1 MIKVFMNPK
10 PREAYQKKLECFF
23 NDYEFVYEEDRDAEV
38 IIGSVKPEQIRE
50 FRNLKWFQSYAVGVD
65 AYTKKGVLPEGVIL
79 CNAPHVHSREVA
91 EHAFASILS
100 AVKKLH
106 LYRDDQHQNRWKDEG
121 PVKEFSRLR
130 VCIVGFGDIGNI
142 LAKMLKGL
150 NMHVIGVKRTMSEKP
165 DYLDEL
171 YLKEDLYKA
180 ISDVDVVVSILPGAG
195 ENVHL
200 FTLDTF
206 KKMRKDTIFV
216 NVGRGNLYSEETLR
230 KVLDEHIIET
240 FVSDVYE
247 KEPLDPE
254 SELWRYDDLVITPHV
269 AGGYHLESAYEAFI
283 DLCIENLTRYKEG
296 RKLLNVVEERFDR

>member
-23 NDYEFVYEEDRDAEV
+23 NDYEFVYEEDTDAEI
-38 IIGSVKPEQIRE
+38 IIGSIKADKLKN

-79 CNAPHVHSREVA
+79 TNAPHVHSREVA

-106 LYRDDQHQNRWKDEG
+106 LYRDNQHQSRWEDEG
-121 PVKEFSRLR
+121 PVKEYSKLR

-142 LAKMLKGL
+142 LAKMLKSL
-150 NMHVIGVKRTMSEKP
+150 DMYVIGVKRKMTERP
-165 DYLDEL
+165 EYLDEL
-171 YLKEDLYKA
+171 YLKEDLDKA

-200 FTLDTF
+200 FTVDTF
-206 KKMRKDTIFV
+206 RKMRKDTIFV
-216 NVGRGNLYSEETLR
+216 NVGRGNLYSEETLK
-230 KVLDEHIIET
+230 KVLDEHIIDT

-247 KEPLDPE
+247 KEPLPSE
-254 SELWRYDDLVITPHV
+254 SELWKHDDLVITPHV
-269 AGGYHLESAYEAFI
+269 AGGYHLDSAYEAFI
-283 DLCIENLTRYKEG
+283 DLCIENLRRYKEG
-296 RKLLNVVEERFDR
+296 EQLLNIVEERFD